1 MFGGFMVLVLVAGSP
16 NHIQG
21 KQTKE
26 KIVIAHR
33 GASGYLPEH
42 TLEAKALAY
51 GQGADYLE
59 QDVVM
64 TKDDVLVVLHD
75 HHLDTTTDVAE
86 VYPDRHRQ
94 DGRYYVID
102 FTLAEIKQLQVTER
116 IDLSTGQAV
125 YKNRFPPG
133 KSHFEVATLREEIE
147 FIQGLNQSTGKRVGI
162 YPEIKSP
169 DFHESE
175 GKDIAAAMITLLGE
189 YGYKSRDDK
198 CFVQCFHPQ
207 TLQRIRDEMG
217 SDLSLVQLIGG
228 TQWRQMAGQSSDRAE
243 EVMKEISKY
252 ADGIGPDMNLIISGV
267 GKSGKPVISDMVTLA
282 HNYDLVVHPYTLRK
296 DARPAWTKNYE
307 QLLEWFYF
315 QADVDGAF
323 TDFPDIAV
331 ELLSGAQ

>member
-1 MFGGFMVLVLVAGSP
+1 MALLLFAGFL
-16 NHIQG
+16 NHLQG
-21 KQTKE
+21 KQAKE

-86 VYPDRHRQ
+86 VFPDRNRQ

-102 FTLAEIKQLQVTER
+102 FTLEEIKQLRVTER
-116 IDLSTGQAV
+116 IDLTTGQPV
-125 YKNRFPPG
+125 YADRFPPG
-133 KSHFEVATLREEIE
+133 KSRFEIATLREEIE
-147 FIQGLNQSTGKRVGI
+147 FVQGLNQSTGKRVGV

-175 GKDIAAAMITLLGE
+175 GKDIGAAMISLLDE
-189 YGYKSRDDK
+189 YGYKSREDK
-198 CFVQCFHPQ
+198 CFVQCFHPE
-207 TLQRIRDEMG
+207 TLRRIRNEMG
-217 SDLSLVQLIGG
+217 SDLALVQLIGG
-228 TQWRQMAGQSSDRAE
+228 TQWRQIAGQDTHRASE
-243 EVMKEISKY
+243 AMKEISEY

-267 GKSGKPVISDMVTLA
+267 GKNGKPEISDMVALA
-282 HNYDLVVHPYTLRK
+282 HKNDLVVHPYTLRK
-296 DARPAWTKNYE
+296 DAMPEWTKNYQ

-315 QADVDGAF
+315 QAGVDGVF

-331 ELLSGAQ
+331 ELLTGVK

>member
-1 MFGGFMVLVLVAGSP
+1 MAIVLMAGSA

-116 IDLSTGQAV
+116 IDLSTGQTV
-125 YKNRFPPG
+125 YKDRFPPG
-133 KSHFEVATLREEIE
+133 KSRFEVATLREEIE
-147 FIQGLNQSTGKRVGI
+147 FIQGLNQSTGERVGI

-175 GKDIAAAMITLLGE
+175 GKDIAAAMIALLGE
-189 YGYKSRDDK
+189 YGYKSRDDN
-198 CFVQCFHPQ
+198 CFVQCFHPE
-207 TLQRIRDEMG
+207 TLQRIRNEIG

-228 TQWRQMAGQSSDRAE
+228 TQWRQMVGQSSDRAE
-243 EVMKEISKY
+243 DVMREISEF

-267 GKSGKPVISDMVTLA
+267 GKSGKPEISDMVALA
-282 HNYDLVVHPYTLRK
+282 HTYDLVVHPYTLRK
-296 DARPAWTKNYE
+296 DAMPEWTKNYK

-315 QADVDGAF
+315 QADVDGVF